1 MRRALVVVAVAGL
14 IAGVPATAARAHA
27 SLASSE
33 PASGTRVET
42 APSEITLRFTEQ
54 PEPKL
59 SSVRVLDASG
69 NTFERAPAFAGF
81 TMRVPVGALTTGVY
95 TVSWRV
101 VSKADGHTTAGAFAF
116 GFGADVT
123 PDAAARVPPV
133 RTPPPSALEI
143 GGRALFLAG
152 LIALLGA
159 ALMLVAIFSAEPRA
173 LARLARWSL
182 LASGSGLVLLAEAQR
197 RAAGVGIGTL
207 LGTRVGN
214 ALIVRAIALAVAAV
228 AVFVAGARARIAM
241 SVAAV
246 ATLGGMFAH
255 VAAGHASADA
265 SWSWM
270 KIGAQW
276 IHVAAVGVWI
286 GGLFALLVGIR
297 SIAGEA
303 TARAVRRFSTI
314 AGVTL
319 VVVWATGIVRA
330 LNQLDSWGQLTSSGY
345 GRVIIAKTALILL
358 LAGFGA
364 INRYRS
370 VPVAH
375 ESVSLL
381 RRVSKAE
388 VTLALT
394 AIVGGAL
401 LAGLQPPEAT
411 AQARAAG
418 VVLEGS
424 DFATTMKVR
433 LGIYRGVPGANGFS
447 LSVRDF
453 DSGEPI
459 DASAVRLRFQYAD
472 PAIGTSTLELRRA
485 GVGRFLISA
494 ATNISLAGRWTITV
508 VIERATGSVEI
519 PLRFATA
526 CQTTAVETPEQPTI
540 YTAPAGDG
548 TMQGY
553 VDPQRA
559 GSSEAHA
566 TFFDAN
572 GKERPVASAS
582 ITMTAGDAT
591 TDLVPRR
598 LSPGHFVADASL
610 ARGPVR
616 FDIVAR
622 DGERALRTC
631 FETRID

>member
-33 PASGTRVET
+33 PPNGARVET
-42 APSEITLRFTEQ
+42 GPSEITLRFTEQ

-59 SSVRVLDASG
+59 SSVHVLDASG
-69 NTFERAPAFAGF
+69 NTFERAPKFAGF
-81 TMRVPVGALTTGVY
+81 TIRVPIRALTTGVY

-116 GFGADVT
+116 GVGADVT
-123 PDAAARVPPV
+123 PDAAARVPAL
-133 RTPPPSALEI
+133 RTPPPSPLEI
-143 GGRALFLAG
+143 AGRVLFLAG

-159 ALMLVAIFSAEPRA
+159 ALMVVAILGGEPA

-182 LASGSGLVLLAEAQR
+182 VVAGGGLVLLAEAQR
-197 RAAGVGIGTL
+197 RAADVGIGTL

-214 ALIVRAIALAVAAV
+214 ALIVRAVALVVAAV
-228 AVFVAGARARIAM
+228 AVLVAGARARVAM

-246 ATLGGMFAH
+246 AAQGAMLAH

-276 IHVAAVGVWI
+276 IHVAAIGVWI
-286 GGLFALLVGIR
+286 GGLLALLAGIR
-297 SIAGEA
+297 ASAGEG
-303 TARAVRRFSTI
+303 TARAVRRFSAI

-319 VVVWATGIVRA
+319 VVVWATGVVRA
-330 LNQLDSWGQLTSSGY
+330 LNEIDSWGQLASTGY
-345 GRVIIAKTALILL
+345 GRAVVAKTALIVA
-358 LAGFGA
+358 LAGLGA
-364 INRYRS
+364 VNRYRS
-370 VPVAH
+370 VPMAH
-375 ESVSLL
+375 ESVGLL

-388 VTLALT
+388 VAVAFV
-394 AIVGGAL
+394 AIGFGGL
-401 LAGLQPPEAT
+401 LAGLQPPQAT
-411 AQARAAG
+411 AQTRATG

-424 DFATTMKVR
+424 DFATTIR
-433 LGIYRGVPGANGFS
+433 LRLRVDPGGAGSNTFS
-447 LSVRDF
+447 LDVLDH
-453 DSGEPI
+453 DSREPVE
-459 DASAVRLRFQYAD
+459 ASAARLRFEYAD
-472 PAIGTSTLELRRA
+472 PSVGASTLEMTRRA
-485 GVGRFLISA
+485 TGRFA
-494 ATNISLAGRWTITV
+494 AQGTNISLAGRWTITV
-508 VIERATGSVEI
+508 VVERVTGSVEI

-526 CQTTAVETPEQPTI
+526 CQTTAVETPDQPTI
-540 YTAPAGDG
+540 FTAPAGDG

-553 VDPQRA
+553 IDPQRA

-591 TDLVPRR
+591 TELVPRR
-598 LSPGHFVADASL
+598 LSPGHFVADATL

-631 FETRID
+631 FETQVD